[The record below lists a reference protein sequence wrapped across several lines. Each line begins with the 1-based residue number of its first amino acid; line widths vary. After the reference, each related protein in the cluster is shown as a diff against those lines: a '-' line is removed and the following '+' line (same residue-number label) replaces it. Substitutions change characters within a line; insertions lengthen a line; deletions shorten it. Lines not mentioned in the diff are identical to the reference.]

1 MICINTTQKDCI
13 NAVKES
19 KLYSIIAGEI
29 TAGNDE
35 VVAICFCYIDAK
47 KDMQEVL
54 LEFFDF
60 ERINRGVRHVVKP
73 RTAENGAAEDR
84 MS

>member
-1 MICINTTQKDCI
+1 
-13 NAVKES
+13 
-19 KLYSIIAGEI
+19 
-29 TAGNDE
+29 
-35 VVAICFCYIDAK
+35 
-47 KDMQEVL
+47 MQEVL

-60 ERINRGVRHVVKP
+60 ERITGGVGRVVKP